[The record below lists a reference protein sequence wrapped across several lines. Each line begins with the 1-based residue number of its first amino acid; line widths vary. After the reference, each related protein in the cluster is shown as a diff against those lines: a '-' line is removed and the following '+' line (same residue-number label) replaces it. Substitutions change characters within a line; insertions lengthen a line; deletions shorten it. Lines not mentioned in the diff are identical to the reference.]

1 MEEKQEKK
9 PEKKA
14 KKRKK
19 PLFGGDEDLLLADR
33 LLKEI
38 SQRGSDE
45 WKKKVVGSR
54 KLIRRYYRKQKQRMN
69 MLLAVIIVLS
79 LILCGLMWTIIK
91 GNTKADRSNGAFGKT
106 TQSADSDKTQGENG
120 DTASDEAAEPEKEP
134 VEITMNFTGDCI
146 LGTDEYFAWDTG
158 FNAYYEANGP
168 EYFFRNVKSIFEKDD
183 LTIVNMEGTLTE
195 ETDRVPNQFAFKGDP
210 EFVQVL
216 TNGSVEAA
224 NTANNHSHDYGEK
237 SYTDTLN
244 ILKENNI
251 ATFGYDETA
260 MLTVKDTKIG
270 FFGIYELDDHLER
283 IPQVKSCIAKLKEE
297 GADLIIATFHWGE
310 ELETVPNESQI
321 TLGHLA
327 VDEGADLV
335 LGHHPHVLQ
344 GVEQYNGK
352 TIAYSLGNFCFGGN
366 TRPTEMDTAILQT
379 TFQLDGKREVT
390 GFTYEMIPCCVSS
403 DLTYSF
409 NNYQPTPLTGTEAER
424 VMQKIQERS
433 DGIGA

>member
-1 MEEKQEKK
+1 MEENQEKRV
-9 PEKKA
+9 
-14 KKRKK
+14 KKRKSS
-19 PLFGGDEDLLLADR
+19 LFGGDEDLLLADR
-33 LLKEI
+33 LLKEL
-38 SQRGSDE
+38 SQKGSDE
-45 WKKKVVGSR
+45 WKKKLIGSR
-54 KLIRRYYRKQKQRMN
+54 KLIRRYYRKQKQRMHI
-69 MLLAVIIVLS
+69 LIAVIVILS
-79 LILCGLMWTIIK
+79 LILSGGIIWNIVRGRSQVSASGGASNK
-91 GNTKADRSNGAFGKT
+91 TNQDSNTSQAQGN
-106 TQSADSDKTQGENG
+106 GENADG
-120 DTASDEAAEPEKEP
+120 ASDEEAEPEKEP

-168 EYFFRNVKSIFEKDD
+168 EYFFKNVKSIFEKDD

-195 ETDRVPNQFAFKGDP
+195 ETARVGNQFAFKGDP

-237 SYTDTLN
+237 SYTDTLS

-310 ELETVPNESQI
+310 ELAPVPNESQI

-379 TFQLDGKREVT
+379 TFKLDGKREVT
-390 GFTYEMIPCCVSS
+390 EFTYEMIPCCVSS

-424 VMQKIQERS
+424 VLQKIQERS